1 MKKVYRQLVVLESGE
16 YQRAYVNTTKTA
28 EQLGEQVWNETED
41 IFLVEIREDHGTDY
55 YIRNVK

>member
-16 YQRAYVNTTKTA
+16 YERAYVNTTKTA
-28 EQLGEQVWNETED
+28 KQLGEKVWNETED
-41 IFLVEIREDHGTDY
+41 IFLVEIIQDHGTDY